1 MYENKVDSDTN
12 EFLRTGLG
20 MKNEWHVV
28 TEFENKIAE
37 FFGAPYAVATD
48 CCTNALELCLR
59 LEKQKQCKE
68 VRSIKVPFNT
78 YISVPN
84 MLIKNGWRFQWGDIR
99 WHEYYYLTKETIDAA
114 VYWKR
119 NGYEP
124 GTRMCLSFFYRKH
137 LSTDRGGMILLDN
150 KEDAELLRIMC
161 YDGRQRSNV
170 CWNQQR
176 IDTFGYHYYMTPHK
190 AKLGLRN
197 FEKVKDKKPIRRD
210 WDWYPDI
217 HKLPVFESMGDK
229 NFDVSTK

>member
-28 TEFENKIAE
+28 TEFESKIAE

-59 LEKQKQCKE
+59 LEKQKQGNE
-68 VRSIKVPFNT
+68 VRAIKVPFNT

-99 WHEYYYLTKETIDAA
+99 WHEYYYLTKETVDAA
-114 VYWKR
+114 VYWKK

-137 LSTDRGGMILLDN
+137 LSQPHQFHYF
-150 KEDAELLRIMC
+150 LRILNLFVVGELDHC
-161 YDGRQRSNV
+161 YLV
-170 CWNQQR
+170 
-176 IDTFGYHYYMTPHK
+176 
-190 AKLGLRN
+190 
-197 FEKVKDKKPIRRD
+197 
-210 WDWYPDI
+210 
-217 HKLPVFESMGDK
+217 
-229 NFDVSTK
+229 

>member
-28 TEFENKIAE
+28 TEFESKIAE

-59 LEKQKQCKE
+59 LEKQKQGNE

-176 IDTFGYHYYMTPHK
+176 IDTFGYHYYMTSDN
-190 AKLGLRN
+190 AKLGLQN
-197 FEKVKDKKPIRRD
+197 FEKVKDKDPIEKN
-210 WDWYPDI
+210 WDWYT
-217 HKLPVFESMGDK
+217 PVNQYSTE
-229 NFDVSTK
+229 FDNLL

>member
-1 MYENKVDSDTN
+1 
-12 EFLRTGLG
+12 
-20 MKNEWHVV
+20 
-28 TEFENKIAE
+28 
-37 FFGAPYAVATD
+37 
-48 CCTNALELCLR
+48 
-59 LEKQKQCKE
+59 
-68 VRSIKVPFNT
+68 
-78 YISVPN
+78 
-84 MLIKNGWRFQWGDIR
+84 
-99 WHEYYYLTKETIDAA
+99 
-114 VYWKR
+114 
-119 NGYEP
+119 
-124 GTRMCLSFFYRKH
+124 MCLSFFYRKH

-217 HKLPVFESMGDK
+217 HKLPVFESMGDN